1 MILITYVYM
10 YVYCIRYIYTCIQD
24 LQTLQISATSW
35 GRWGRAARK
44 GRSKGSPNLRTNGK
58 KQR

>member
-1 MILITYVYM
+1 MH
-10 YVYCIRYIYTCIQD
+10 VYCIQYIYTCIQD

-35 GRWGRAARK
+35 GRWGRAART
-44 GRSKGSPNLRTNGK
+44 GRSKGSPNLKTNGK